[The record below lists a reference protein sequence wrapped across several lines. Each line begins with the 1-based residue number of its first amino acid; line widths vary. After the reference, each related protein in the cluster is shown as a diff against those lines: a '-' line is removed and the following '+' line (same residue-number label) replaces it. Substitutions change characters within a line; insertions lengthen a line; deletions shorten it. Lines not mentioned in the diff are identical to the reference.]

1 MPKEKDND
9 KGTTTEVVDNLQD
22 QVNAIA
28 AAGQAEDGV
37 LMAMAKGMT
46 DAIGVLRDVLT
57 MRKGEDEPDGDEGG
71 DEPDGDEDGDEPD
84 ADEDGDND
92 GPGYATMAKADDQLV
107 LDATAWIQDVG
118 TLVHTMAKAMPRME
132 TEISALRAENAKLRE
147 LSEQTAVASLG
158 AMTALSKA
166 FAEQHTMLKA
176 IPAGGITP
184 GRDRL
189 QLPIEIGEG
198 EDRAQI
204 SRQKLAKAQRI
215 GIIDSRQLQRHLRGD
230 GQFADDDE
238 ANQDLLTKIA
248 AL

>member
-71 DEPDGDEDGDEPD
+71 DD
-84 ADEDGDND
+84 A
-92 GPGYATMAKADDQLV
+92 PGYAAMAKADDQLV

-132 TEISALRAENAKLRE
+132 AEISALRAENAKLRE

-184 GRDRL
+184 VRERL
-189 QLPIEIGEG
+189 QLPVEVEEG
-198 EDRAQI
+198 EDRVRI

-230 GQFADDDE
+230 GQFDDDDE

>member
-71 DEPDGDEDGDEPD
+71 DEPDGDEGGDD
-84 ADEDGDND
+84 A
-92 GPGYATMAKADDQLV
+92 PGYAAMAKADDQLV

-132 TEISALRAENAKLRE
+132 AEISALRAENAKLRE

>member
-71 DEPDGDEDGDEPD
+71 DEPDGDEGGDD
-84 ADEDGDND
+84 A
-92 GPGYATMAKADDQLV
+92 PGYAAMAKADDQLV

-132 TEISALRAENAKLRE
+132 AEISALRAENAKLRE

-184 GRDRL
+184 VRERL
-189 QLPIEIGEG
+189 QLPVEVEEG
-198 EDRAQI
+198 EDRVRI

-230 GQFADDDE
+230 GQFDDDDE